1 MNHSQKKKMI
11 PLQELTLMHRFLFSE
26 AVEDQQFFEDV
37 LSIIMGE
44 DILLNGPPQTEKEV
58 RTTSEWRK
66 YVRLDVWAKD
76 DQDRIYDAEVQQEDT
91 KNLPKRG
98 RYYQALMDSKLLEIG
113 DTQYE
118 KLNRIH
124 MIMITPFD
132 LFGRGRYMYTFQM
145 RCLEEPDLSLGDD
158 AYRIYLN
165 TKGTDPENIS
175 QELRT
180 LLEFFENPSE
190 EVAAQSESYR
200 IKRLQQRVQSLK
212 KNADVGARYMRA
224 WEEIEFERQKAV
236 ERVNTLDR
244 RLLEEERFDDMK
256 RCTEDLEFQEQ
267 LLEEYDL

>member
-44 DILLNGPPQTEKEV
+44 DILLNGPPQAEKEV
-58 RTTSEWRK
+58 RTTNEWRK

-76 DQDRIYDAEVQQEDT
+76 DQD
-91 KNLPKRG
+91 
-98 RYYQALMDSKLLEIG
+98 
-113 DTQYE
+113 
-118 KLNRIH
+118 
-124 MIMITPFD
+124 
-132 LFGRGRYMYTFQM
+132 
-145 RCLEEPDLSLGDD
+145 
-158 AYRIYLN
+158 RIYLN

-236 ERVNTLDR
+236 ERVNALHR
-244 RLLEEERFDDMK
+244 RLLEEERFDDLK
-256 RCTEDLEFQEQ
+256 RCTEDLEFQED
-267 LLEEYDL
+267 LMEEYDL